1 MLLDVAVIETLNV
14 TQNPACYRLGGGQTR
29 VLLGRSGN
37 FRRWVGPNGKLGL
50 WSVSSERMLVPW
62 LFSVSL

>member
-14 TQNPACYRLGGGQTR
+14 TRNPVCYRLGGQTR

-37 FRRWVGPNGKLGL
+37 FRRWVGPNGKVGL
-50 WSVSSERMLVPW
+50 WSVSSKRMLVPW
-62 LFSVSL
+62 LLSVSL